1 MALDP
6 KKTKRSW
13 LSLLRDTRGA
23 AYAEAVIVLPVLITI
38 LWGNYLV
45 MGAGSSKLEAMNEVR
60 RVAWEA
66 ANTPSRCEES
76 SDHDGADRFDGG
88 GVVTELMGW
97 MGEAEDI
104 PIIGDLL
111 ADFFG
116 VPHIPSPATSSY
128 DIPGAFGGG
137 TGSASAEYM
146 VMCNTERKTISMML
160 SRAFCDLVE
169 KISGGSV
176 PSFLSGMCSE

>member
-1 MALDP
+1 MSLDP

-38 LWGNYLV
+38 LWGNYLI

-66 ANTPSRCEES
+66 ANTPSECEES
-76 SDHDGADRFDGG
+76 SDPDGADRFDGG
-88 GVVTELMGW
+88 GAVTTLLGW
-97 MGEAEDI
+97 MDAATSI
-104 PIIGDLL
+104 PVVGDFLS
-111 ADFFG
+111 DFFG
-116 VPHIPSPATSSY
+116 VPHVPSPATASY

-137 TGSASAEYM
+137 TGTSTAEYM

-160 SRAFCDLVE
+160 KRAFCDLVE
-169 KISGGSV
+169 TIAGSV
-176 PSFLSGMCSE
+176 PAFLGGMCS